1 MWHWQALSLDQE
13 QLETTG
19 SEVSTLSEQLKGTFG
34 WNSRST
40 GDGIVPITEV
50 FEQFFA
56 KYPHDNVLKKW
67 IIDVAKGA
75 EKVYVMFGIPSNQ
88 GRKPDDLVS
97 HLTTKGTGADGKP
110 WWAYI
115 ASDFIKHAIQFP
127 NLYKEATWSAS
138 GGSLG
143 SQLGLHEHDTP
154 ATTSSQAAS
163 EHEPS
168 ETLMSS
174 MYVDHKPEQGKLDK
188 AVFVAAGKKAKAEEL
203 KAFNAEVNHIIMHL
217 ITAAFVPEKQI
228 SLLKKEHNLTLTFDG
243 TTICKPESFYV
254 AHAMTPQQKSFL
266 LDANQG
272 NGE

>member
-1 MWHWQALSLDQE
+1 MWCS
-13 QLETTG
+13 
-19 SEVSTLSEQLKGTFG
+19 
-34 WNSRST
+34 
-40 GDGIVPITEV
+40 
-50 FEQFFA
+50 
-56 KYPHDNVLKKW
+56 
-67 IIDVAKGA
+67 
-75 EKVYVMFGIPSNQ
+75 
-88 GRKPDDLVS
+88 
-97 HLTTKGTGADGKP
+97 
-110 WWAYI
+110 YI
-115 ASDFIKHAIQFP
+115 KSQFP

-163 EHEPS
+163 EHKPS
-168 ETLMSS
+168 ETLMSP

-203 KAFNAEVNHIIMHL
+203 KAFNAEVNHITMHL
-217 ITAAFVPEKQI
+217 ITVWGLVPNILDSAEWKELMAKLNPSYHPHNSDDFTDWFIPQEAAFVPEKQI

-272 NGE
+272 NGEWHNLMKVMYHF